1 MMMGSIAKTD
11 LSVGRGAASSLY
23 AAKPDGRSA
32 TRVWARIPPPG
43 EPLDLAFAED
53 GYGFIA
59 LDRLLRRVECPKPQA
74 GIHAAS
80 HKPV

>member
-1 MMMGSIAKTD
+1 MMGSIAKTD
-11 LSVGRGAASSLY
+11 LSVSRGAVSSLY
-23 AAKPDGRSA
+23 AAKPNSRSM
-32 TRVWARIPPPG
+32 TRVWVRIPPPG

-74 GIHAAS
+74 GIHAAF